1 MSAVTDEVQK
11 APYAAQAKWRERN
24 PKAVWAQAALRAAIK
39 RGIVEPQP
47 CVVCGD
53 PKAEGHHRDYD
64 KPAEVVWLCRRHHRA
79 EHRAMRAET
88 C

>member
-1 MSAVTDEVQK
+1 MSAVTDEAQK
-11 APYAAQAKWRERN
+11 APYAPQAKWRERN

-39 RGIVEPQP
+39 RGIVEPQS

-53 PKAEGHHRDYD
+53 PKAEAHHPDYS
-64 KPAEVVWLCRRHHRA
+64 KPADVVWLCRRHHKA
-79 EHRAMRAET
+79 EHRAMTAEA